1 MADVDM
7 PDAGPAAPAKLKANT
22 KVTKGGAAETA
33 ADARKR
39 FEVKK
44 ACLAIPTSPKHQWL
58 TIASGTPLLC
68 GLGISWLTIA
78 PSVEITSWIFVSHQI
93 SLLSRS
99 H

>member
-44 ACLAIPTSPKHQWL
+44 AC
-58 TIASGTPLLC
+58 
-68 GLGISWLTIA
+68 
-78 PSVEITSWIFVSHQI
+78 
-93 SLLSRS
+93 
-99 H
+99 